1 MNKKIMIK
9 GMSCEHCQKRVEK
22 ALLDIEGVE
31 NVVVDL
37 NEGSAKLK
45 MLREVGDSEFRFAI
59 EDAGY
64 EVLSME

>member
-9 GMSCEHCQKRVEK
+9 GMMCEHCQKRVK
-22 ALLDIEGVE
+22 NALLKIDGVE
-31 NVVVDL
+31 NVVVDIE
-37 NEGSAKLK
+37 EGSAKLR

-64 EVLSME
+64 EVVSME